1 MTGNLHLIRRAI
13 SVSWTHS
20 DRMPS
25 WSGPGPPSRRIIQ
38 SISIDPPNRWA
49 PHWTHCTTSMN
60 RHCEIRECS
69 RNYKQTCSH
78 WLHFAKLH
86 LKKVT
91 FCKKSASHW
100 PQESM
105 FKHVGNHLIFIKSL
119 KNEKQSNCTLWTI
132 SKIDKWTLKKSGS
145 SSNRECTVR
154 SNQAITQKVLSFKIK
169 LTFSLP
175 FTVIYITWYFS
186 SVIESDVVVELVHW
200 NHQPHDYAHKH
211 HQADGGNGRTSWS
224 VRCDVRQH
232 SGGTLYI

>member
-38 SISIDPPNRWA
+38 SISIDPPNRWV

-119 KNEKQSNCTLWTI
+119 KNEKSQ
-132 SKIDKWTLKKSGS
+132 KSING
-145 SSNRECTVR
+145 R
-154 SNQAITQKVLSFKIK
+154 SRNQARAQIENAQSDRIK
-169 LTFSLP
+169 QSLKRYYP
-175 FTVIYITWYFS
+175 SKSSYFQ
-186 SVIESDVVVELVHW
+186 I
-200 NHQPHDYAHKH
+200 HKL
-211 HQADGGNGRTSWS
+211 WS
-224 VRCDVRQH
+224 VRQNTHWHLHCH
-232 SGGTLYI
+232 SLWYTLPGTSAP